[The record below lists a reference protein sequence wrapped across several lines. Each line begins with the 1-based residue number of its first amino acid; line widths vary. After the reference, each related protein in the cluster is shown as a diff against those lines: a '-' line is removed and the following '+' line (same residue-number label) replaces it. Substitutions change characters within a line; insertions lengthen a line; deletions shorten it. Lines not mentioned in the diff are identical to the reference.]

1 LIYQSGENSCF
12 WLAKKLNKIKPQLS
26 YAELLKIARQ
36 EPMIIV
42 TRLISLTDCS
52 IADARKTL
60 DEIEWE

>member
-1 LIYQSGENSCF
+1 M
-12 WLAKKLNKIKPQLS
+12 PQLS

-36 EPMIIV
+36 ELMITV